1 MSLCVISSDSSN
13 TEQQVSSDRGAG
25 SGSGSG
31 SAEFQQGCTDDGG
44 EEDVENVLKIFLSIF
59 LYNLIYFSFLFL
71 RYYIYIWLFTA
82 TSSGHREASR

>member
-1 MSLCVISSDSSN
+1 MSLSVISSDGSN
-13 TEQQVSSDRGAG
+13 TEQQVSSDRATG

-59 LYNLIYFSFLFL
+59 LYNLIYFSFLF
-71 RYYIYIWLFTA
+71 F
-82 TSSGHREASR
+82 